1 MINCI
6 FDLFKLHRANGEY
19 KMEIIREPIAENAII
34 DLDEADFN
42 RLYNKYYYMK
52 GLEDENT
59 ITYQENLF
67 DDTRIYNELKQ
78 EYRREFRQYYM
89 D

>member
-19 KMEIIREPIAENAII
+19 KMEIIREPIMDNVFI
-34 DLDEADFN
+34 DLSEDDFN
-42 RLYNKYYYMK
+42 RLYDKYHYMK
-52 GLEDENT
+52 GLEDDKV
-59 ITYQENLF
+59 IVFQENLF

-78 EYRREFRQYYM
+78 EYRREFREYYM